1 MKRIPMLACCLL
13 GAVWALGSGCSST
26 TVNTVEPAVPTARRE
41 MLADQRVQTDASL
54 ARAVRV
60 RGVNTATDA
69 QGFLRV
75 QIEIE
80 NTTRSRK
87 QFTYRV
93 QWFDD
98 QGMLI
103 SLPTATAVPRALEGR
118 EVAYITATAP
128 TPKAKDFRIQFLEP
142 VTQ

>member
-1 MKRIPMLACCLL
+1 MNRFSFLAAGLL
-13 GAVWALGSGCSST
+13 GALAAFATGCGTT
-26 TVNTVEPAVPTARRE
+26 TVNTTEPAVPSARRE

-69 QGFLRV
+69 QGFLKV
-75 QIEIE
+75 QVEIE

-98 QGMLI
+98 KGMLI
-103 SLPTATAVPRALEGR
+103 TLPTATAVPRSLEGR
-118 EVAYITATAP
+118 EVAYITTTAP
-128 TPKAKDFRIQFLEP
+128 TPQAKDFRILFLEP
-142 VTQ
+142 VTK

>member
-1 MKRIPMLACCLL
+1 MNRFPVL
-13 GAVWALGSGCSST
+13 ALGLLSLVGFLTPGCHTT
-26 TVNTVEPAVPTARRE
+26 TVNTAEPAVPTAARE

-69 QGFLRV
+69 QGFLKV

-80 NTTRSRK
+80 NTTRRRK

-93 QWFDD
+93 QWFDAR
-98 QGMLI
+98 GMI
-103 SLPTATAVPRALEGR
+103 IHLPTATATPRSLEGR
-118 EVAYITATAP
+118 EVAYITTTAP
-128 TPKAKDFRIQFLEP
+128 TPQAKDFRILFLEP
-142 VTQ
+142 VTR